1 MVYKQSTLNNSERK
15 YIVDTVGPYP
25 VTLLELD
32 ANNFTIAKAYIHA
45 NGQVLMQYNGDP
57 NSADKYFYLHDRLGS
72 IRALIDENGY
82 VANCYLFSPSGLTF
96 LLNGDTAETVENP
109 FWFAGYNFDKVTY
122 MYYCNARWYDPDL
135 YRFTG
140 RDPILGSFREP
151 LTLHAYIYCLNDPIN
166 FIDPSGESLLG
177 LLDTMNAMAIR
188 GAKEGTSAGVACRA
202 LWMVKNIVNSINM
215 LQYVRSAALFADT
228 AWVAAAGLMRVGT
241 VFTQAAYRAGETSFY
256 IGLVKIGEKV
266 GTIDQ
271 KFPLGTIDFIG
282 SFFKPDHHAP
292 FFPKTPYGVVGL
304 GARKTVDAILEWLEN
319 TDFSSQEE
327 KNSQSNN

>member
-151 LTLHAYIYCLNDPIN
+151 MTLHAYLYCLNDPVN
-166 FIDPSGESLLG
+166 YIDPTGEIALNILSGALE
-177 LLDTMNAMAIR
+177 
-188 GAKEGTSAGVACRA
+188 GVATYTIGANLMMASIDYQGQNKA
-202 LWMVKNIVNSINM
+202 LSEFLWTAGDFAVWITPLAIVHGLANPIQLGRMRTVTHWPGKAGYQGWVQLGGKNCLSYSFSGMIGRGLPGSA
-215 LQYVRSAALFADT
+215 YYRSGAEFLVEASRLK
-228 AWVAAAGLMRVGT
+228 WPAGWQFFKG
-241 VFTQAAYRAGETSFY
+241 
-256 IGLVKIGEKV
+256 
-266 GTIDQ
+266 
-271 KFPLGTIDFIG
+271 FIG
-282 SFFKPDHHAP
+282 Q
-292 FFPKTPYGVVGL
+292 
-304 GARKTVDAILEWLEN
+304 RILMP
-319 TDFSSQEE
+319 
-327 KNSQSNN
+327 